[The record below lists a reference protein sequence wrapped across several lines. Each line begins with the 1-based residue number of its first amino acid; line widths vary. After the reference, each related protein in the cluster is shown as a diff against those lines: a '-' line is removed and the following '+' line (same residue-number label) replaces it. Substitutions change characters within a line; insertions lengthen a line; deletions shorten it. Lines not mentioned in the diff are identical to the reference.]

1 MNVGERINELRKLR
15 GFTRDEFAKYID
27 IPSTTLRNYE
37 LGTRE
42 PGHPFL
48 VQMAYIFNVS
58 TDYLLGLTDDKSSVT
73 EKYKNVQ
80 FTDDDMEHLNKY
92 KSLEP
97 HGKEMVDTV
106 LDKEYEFLKR
116 RSEAQIEQPQHFA
129 LIEPSRVIPSY
140 QGITGVSA
148 GTGQYVFDD
157 LVPNMIEVD
166 GNSKA
171 DFVIDVRGDSMVP
184 TYNDGDGLLVIKQD
198 AVDTGEIGVFMVD
211 NEAYVKECGGD
222 RLVSHNREYADILL
236 KEHQDIRCI
245 GKVIGKL
252 E

>member
-1 MNVGERINELRKLR
+1 MNVGERIHELRKLR

-58 TDYLLGLTDDKSSVT
+58 TDYLLGLTDDKSSLT
-73 EKYKNVQ
+73 DKYKNIQ
-80 FTDDDMEHLNKY
+80 FTDDDLEHLNKY
-92 KSLEP
+92 RTLEP

-106 LDKEYEFLKR
+106 LDKEIEFLKR
-116 RSEAQIEQPQHFA
+116 RSETEQAKEFIA
-129 LIEPSRVIPSY
+129 LAPPKVIPSY
-140 QGITGVSA
+140 QGIAGTGA

-157 LVPNMIEVD
+157 LVPDMIEVD
-166 GNSKA
+166 SDSKA
-171 DFVIDVRGDSMVP
+171 DFVIDVRGDSMIP
-184 TYNDGDGLLVIKQD
+184 TYNHGDGLLVKKQGS
-198 AVDTGEIGVFMVD
+198 VDIGEIGIFMVD

-222 RLVSHNREYADILL
+222 RLISHNKKYPDILL

-245 GKVIGKL
+245 GKVLGRL
-252 E
+252 G